1 MFGLMTAEKADE
13 TIIVTT
19 GHFTQDAKDFA
30 AGKTIRLI
38 DGPQLLAMVKSAQPN
53 PAAAESKNAGA
64 KMTQTD
70 PVCPECG
77 KSMVQR
83 TARRGSKAGHQFW
96 GCSAYPACKGTR
108 EA

>member
-19 GHFTQDAKDFA
+19 GNFTRDAKDFA

-38 DGPQLLAMVKSAQPN
+38 DGPQLLAMVKSVQVN
-53 PAAAESKNAGA
+53 SAAAGPTAA
-64 KMTQTD
+64 KPATTVTD
-70 PVCPECG
+70 PPCPVCG
-77 KSMVQR
+77 KPMVQR
-83 TARRGSKAGHQFW
+83 RARRGSKAGHQFW